1 METKTIMVKENS
13 NISKMPKNKKKD
25 HKAQARVQVETQVQ
39 APAQTPNLIMNRKEI
54 NQILMK
60 ANRNFGKRL
69 KKTIAKDSV
78 VTREW
83 VNKKR
88 REVKEVMVDSMK
100 THFKTSILSL
110 TLEETKIKKK
120 KQEINTVTQEEVE
133 EEVDVEVEEVASAV
147 EIEVDSMIED
157 LETEIEEEAVEEEEV
172 AVTEVSMIE
181 ETEALTIVEVEV
193 VEEEEEVGVV
203 VSVEET
209 IITEI
214 GIKIRALEIKE
225 KDKASIKA
233 SKIKIN

>member
-60 ANRNFGKRL
+60 ANRKFGKRL

-110 TLEETKIKKK
+110 MLGETKIKKK

-157 LETEIEEEAVEEEEV
+157 LETEIEEEAAEEEEV

-193 VEEEEEVGVV
+193 VEEEEDVGVV

>member
-60 ANRNFGKRL
+60 ANRKFGKRL

-157 LETEIEEEAVEEEEV
+157 LETEIEEEAAEEEEV

>member
-13 NISKMPKNKKKD
+13 NISNMPKNKKKD

-60 ANRNFGKRL
+60 ANRKFGKRL

-110 TLEETKIKKK
+110 MLEETKIKKK

-157 LETEIEEEAVEEEEV
+157 LETEIEEEAAEEEEV

>member
-60 ANRNFGKRL
+60 ANRKFGKRL

-110 TLEETKIKKK
+110 MLEETKIKKK

-157 LETEIEEEAVEEEEV
+157 LETEIEEEAAEEEEV